1 MIQPMARPP
10 TPTSATTAAA
20 AVTTPVARVESEL
33 AALTRA
39 LEGMSRRSR
48 IYERLD
54 RSGYLLA
61 RTLRG
66 RGPMTISALASEL
79 GLDATT
85 VTRQVAAMDA
95 DGLLARSRDP
105 HDGRA
110 CLVELTAGGVRR
122 MDEVR
127 ADREARIAKLLH
139 DWPDAD
145 RETLGEMLARF
156 NAAIRADRSADQL
169 TQ

>member
-1 MIQPMARPP
+1 MARP
-10 TPTSATTAAA
+10 TTETAAA
-20 AVTTPVARVESEL
+20 TSGSRSVARVESEL

-66 RGPMTISALASEL
+66 RGPTTISALATEL

-110 CLVELTAGGVRR
+110 CLVELTDEGVRR
-122 MDEVR
+122 MEEVR
-127 ADREARIAKLLH
+127 VDREARIADLLR

-145 RETLGEMLARF
+145 RRTLGAMLARF
-156 NAAIRADRSADQL
+156 NASIRDDRRA
-169 TQ
+169 

>member
-1 MIQPMARPP
+1 MIQAMARPP
-10 TPTSATTAAA
+10 TKTSDAT
-20 AVTTPVARVESEL
+20 ARVESEL
-33 AALTRA
+33 AALTRQ

-66 RGPMTISALASEL
+66 RGPTTISALATEL

-95 DGLLARSRDP
+95 DGLLVRSRDP

-110 CLVELTAGGVRR
+110 CLVELTHEGVRR
-122 MDEVR
+122 MDAVR
-127 ADREARIAKLLH
+127 ADREARIGDLLH
-139 DWPDAD
+139 DWPEAD
-145 RETLGEMLARF
+145 RQTLGEMLARF
-156 NAAIRADRSADQL
+156 NAAIRADRAV
-169 TQ
+169 

>member
-1 MIQPMARPP
+1 MIQVMTMPRTEPADRPSP
-10 TPTSATTAAA
+10 RRADRGAIAE
-20 AVTTPVARVESEL
+20 VETEL

-48 IYERLD
+48 IYDRLD

-61 RTLRG
+61 RTLDG
-66 RGPMTISALASEL
+66 RGPTTIGALAAEL

-95 DGLLARSRDP
+95 DGLVRRSRDP

-110 CLVELTAGGVRR
+110 CRVELTGEGARR
-122 MDEVR
+122 MHEVR
-127 ADREARIAKLLH
+127 AARV
-139 DWPDAD
+139 
-145 RETLGEMLARF
+145 G
-156 NAAIRADRSADQL
+156 
-169 TQ
+169 